1 MFQDLRYGWRALWKR
16 PAFTTV
22 VIISLTL
29 GMLPVIIVG
38 SVINAVLLRPPKHV
52 QAPERLAAVYVTG
65 DPASGR
71 QYAGLF
77 YPDVIEIRRHVAAF
91 ADALAY
97 SFDEV
102 NFTDEAGARALLGGS
117 VSENYFTLLG
127 APMLLGRGFAPNERE
142 PDTAVLGYVAWQRR
156 FNGDPAII
164 GKTIKLDGKPRTVIG
179 VAPQGLLAF
188 QQPLEPEVYLPLPDD
203 PTERRASR
211 RLEVLARLRSDA
223 TIEQARS
230 QLQALQAGLRE
241 SYPRYWPQNL
251 KDDGR
256 GRAPAFAVFPES
268 ATRLPLDR
276 RAEFTL
282 AFSLLSFLA
291 LLVLATACANLASL
305 LLARGAERGREIAVR
320 LALGAQ
326 RRRVVALLS
335 AESLLLVGMAGA
347 VGLLL
352 THWVSRAL
360 AAGYLLPGMESIGVD
375 FTIDPR
381 VVGMVAALCLATGL
395 LFGLAPALQ
404 TSRLDIVSTLKGE
417 PRFFGRVRRL
427 NARNAFVAAQ
437 IAASLVLLATAG
449 LFLRG
454 LQRATRIEM
463 GFDPGGVMAVEL
475 HLPQAAYQEAEAG
488 HFFAGLEQRL
498 RARPDVQGAALAMW
512 SPFSGRSVYTSIKAP
527 DGRRDGGFIN
537 LAGPGYFGLLKTPL
551 LAGRDFRG
559 ADANARVAIVNE
571 ELARALWPN
580 ETPAN
585 TLGRQ
590 FIPDRTGQ
598 PVEVIGVTRNAK
610 YTYLAEPR
618 FSHLWLP
625 FSTETLFRLKTDE
638 PSLTFHRATLLI
650 RADGEAPALVPAIRQ
665 LIAQT
670 DGQALVR
677 QPRLLTELVAERGT
691 DDFVI
696 GLRASGAVGLFALI
710 LACAGIYG
718 ALSFTVSQRVQEIG
732 VRMALG
738 ARRIDIIR
746 MVLARG
752 LRLATVGSAAGCMLA
767 AGVSALMAS
776 AFEGLVGFD
785 MVSLGMS
792 VVALAA
798 AALLA
803 ALLPALRASKV
814 DPLVAL
820 RRE

>member
-1 MFQDLRYGWRALWKR
+1 MFHDLRYGWRALWKR
-16 PAFTTV
+16 PGFTAI
-22 VIISLTL
+22 VIASLTL
-29 GMLPVIIVG
+29 GMLPVVIVG
-38 SVINAVLLRPPKHV
+38 SIINAVLLRPPKHV
-52 QAPERLAAVYVTG
+52 QAPERLAAIYVTG

-77 YPDVIEIRRHVAAF
+77 YPDVIEIRRHVTAF

-97 SFDEV
+97 SFDEF
-102 NFTDEAGARALLGGS
+102 NFTDEAGTRTLLGSS

-127 APMLLGRGFAPNERE
+127 APMALGRGFAPNERE
-142 PDTAVLGYVAWQRR
+142 ADTAVLGYVAWQRR

-164 GKTIKLDGKPRTVIG
+164 GKMIELDGKPRTVIG
-179 VAPQGLLAF
+179 VAAQGLLAF

-203 PTERRASR
+203 PVERRASR
-211 RLEVLARLRSDA
+211 RLEALGRLRPAA

-241 SYPRYWPQNL
+241 SYPQYWPQDL

-256 GRAPAFAVFPES
+256 GRAPSFAVFPES

-282 AFSLLSFLA
+282 ALSLLSFLA

-326 RRRVVALLS
+326 RRRVVTLLC

-352 THWVSRAL
+352 TRWVGQAL
-360 AAGYLLPGMESIGVD
+360 AAGYLTPGKESIGVD
-375 FTIDPR
+375 FTVDLR
-381 VVGMVAALCLATGL
+381 VAGIVAAVCLATGL

-404 TSRLDIVSTLKGE
+404 ASRLDLVSTLKGE

-427 NARNAFVAAQ
+427 NARTVFVTAQ
-437 IAASLVLLATAG
+437 ISASLVLLATAG

-454 LQRATRIEM
+454 LQRAAEIEL

-488 HFFAGLEQRL
+488 RFFAEVEQQL

-512 SPFSGRSVYTSIKAP
+512 SPFSGRSVYTSIKVP
-527 DGRRDGGFIN
+527 GGRRDGGFIN
-537 LAGPGYFGLLKTPL
+537 LAGPGYFGLMKTPL
-551 LAGRDFRG
+551 LAGRDFRD

-571 ELARALWPN
+571 EMARALWPN
-580 ETPAN
+580 ESPAN
-585 TLGRQ
+585 ALGRQ
-590 FIPDRTGQ
+590 FMPDRTGQ
-598 PVEVIGVTRNAK
+598 PVEVIGVARNAK
-610 YTYLAEPR
+610 YTYLAEPQ

-625 FSTETLFRLKTDE
+625 FSTATLFRLKTDE
-638 PSLTFHRATLLI
+638 PSLTFHRATLLA
-650 RADGEAPALVPAIRQ
+650 RADGEAQTLLPAIRQ
-665 LIAQT
+665 LIAQA
-670 DGQALVR
+670 DGQALIR

-691 DDFVI
+691 DDFAI
-696 GLRASGAVGLFALI
+696 GLRVAGAVGLFALI
-710 LACAGIYG
+710 LACVGVYG

-738 ARRIDIIR
+738 ARRTDIIR
-746 MVLARG
+746 LALARG
-752 LRLATVGSAAGCMLA
+752 LRGAIIGLAIGCLLA
-767 AGVSALMAS
+767 AGVSVLMAS

-785 MVSLGMS
+785 VVSLGMS
-792 VVALAA
+792 VMALLA

-803 ALLPALRASKV
+803 ALLPAWRASKV